1 MTGTP
6 SRLMMVAWC
15 ALLPLAAVAQGRD
28 AGDEPEIKPRA
39 EAEVKLPA
47 MPKPGNLLE
56 FEPNAATR
64 NRFFVDAESIAITGD
79 GAVRYTLIV
88 RSPSGA
94 QNLFYEGIRCETFE
108 RKIYARG
115 GSDGV
120 WLPTRASEWQPVDY
134 QDGYR
139 QRRVLASD
147 FFCRDNRMV
156 KSRDEAIQRFKY
168 PGQPTGGTTIRWR
181 DVF

>member
-56 FEPNAATR
+56 FE
-64 NRFFVDAESIAITGD
+64 AE
-79 GAVRYTLIV
+79 TLTWMK
-88 RSPSGA
+88 A
-94 QNLFYEGIRCETFE
+94 E
-108 RKIYARG
+108 
-115 GSDGV
+115 
-120 WLPTRASEWQPVDY
+120 
-134 QDGYR
+134 
-139 QRRVLASD
+139 
-147 FFCRDNRMV
+147 
-156 KSRDEAIQRFKY
+156 
-168 PGQPTGGTTIRWR
+168 
-181 DVF
+181 